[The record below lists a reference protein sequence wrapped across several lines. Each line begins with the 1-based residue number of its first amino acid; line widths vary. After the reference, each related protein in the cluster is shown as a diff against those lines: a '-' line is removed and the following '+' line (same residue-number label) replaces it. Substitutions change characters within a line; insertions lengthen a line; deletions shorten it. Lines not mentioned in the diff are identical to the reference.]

1 MTLSPQKGKF
11 IVIEGLEGAGK
22 STAIQLINAYLQEK
36 VPSLILTREP
46 GGTRVGDVVRK
57 LLKEHVDGEVLDV
70 HTELLLL
77 YAARVQHITQVI
89 KPTLN
94 QGGWV
99 LCDRFELSTIA
110 YQGGG
115 RGIPSEIIAQLSQW
129 CLQGFS
135 PDITFFLDIDPEQ
148 GLHRVSQRGQVDR
161 IESESLAFFNKVHQ
175 AYHDA
180 LSTMKNV
187 VIIDAGKPLKTVQE
201 SIIAELDRLFK

>member
-1 MTLSPQKGKF
+1 
-11 IVIEGLEGAGK
+11 
-22 STAIQLINAYLQEK
+22 
-36 VPSLILTREP
+36 
-46 GGTRVGDVVRK
+46 
-57 LLKEHVDGEVLDV
+57 LKEHVDGEVLDV

-187 VIIDAGKPLKTVQE
+187 VIIDAGRPLKTVQE